1 MKRGAPDS
9 EGGGGESGGEGDGAP
24 DSKRTRISEAEVRS
38 LHAHIASQD
47 AAMAAMTEELAA
59 KDEQIVEL
67 AAQAATHQALT
78 RVGEQ
83 PPATDQLHRSP
94 PGEAQGTE
102 AEATKRHRCDR
113 AAAIVNGLQCGG
125 LGGWERIFSFTEPK
139 GRTRASAAC
148 VAFFTP
154 TNNVKRSATFGRK
167 QLIVDGAPTL
177 ERLLRARERFPELCV
192 RAINLQW
199 CGMITDGFIAVLIG
213 ICPEVTDVNLE
224 GCFRITDASIVA
236 LAKRCPLLK
245 KVNLSNCE
253 LITDVSVGSL
263 AECCPQLKNVNLAY
277 CKRLT
282 DASVGSLAECRP
294 QLENVNLAYCK
305 RLTDAS
311 IVALAKRCPLLK
323 KVNLEGCFRITG
335 VSVGL
340 LAECCPQLKS
350 LKFPRLNSV
359 DGCFAIDGTTFTG
372 ESGLTDAIVA
382 QVMMR
387 PEAAELTEIDFVDC
401 ELITD
406 VSIVAVVRSCTC
418 LMSVDGYFTINEATL
433 TGPGGSELT
442 DAIVVEVMLRPEA
455 AELTEVDLVGCVLI
469 TDASAVAV
477 AASCPQLK
485 RVNLG
490 GCELITDASI
500 VVLMEKC
507 SQLKIAFGYFTI
519 DEVGFRRLFIGE
531 PGLTDAIV
539 AQVML
544 RPEAAELTE
553 IDFVDCVLI
562 TDASIEAVAASCPRL
577 TDVCLRGCELVTDV
591 SVVALVRSCPLCAVA
606 VLPAST

>member
-245 KVNLSNCE
+245 KVNLSNCK
-253 LITDVSVGSL
+253 L
-263 AECCPQLKNVNLAY
+263 
-277 CKRLT
+277 
-282 DASVGSLAECRP
+282 
-294 QLENVNLAYCK
+294 
-305 RLTDAS
+305 
-311 IVALAKRCPLLK
+311 
-323 KVNLEGCFRITG
+323 ITG
-335 VSVGL
+335 VSIGL
-340 LAECCPQLKS
+340 LAEFCPQLKS
-350 LKFPRLNSV
+350 MKFPRWIL
-359 DGCFAIDGTTFTG
+359 
-372 ESGLTDAIVA
+372 
-382 QVMMR
+382 
-387 PEAAELTEIDFVDC
+387 
-401 ELITD
+401 
-406 VSIVAVVRSCTC
+406 
-418 LMSVDGYFTINEATL
+418 DGYFTINEATL

-485 RVNLG
+485 RVNLE